1 MSPIWTPCTICGQP
15 ASGTDH
21 DHGCPQTRQR
31 RVIQLAH
38 DMASYVH
45 HSGHPR
51 YDGGHSE
58 PEEQCQHL
66 DCVAV
71 REASTPE
78 DPQLLGSIIRRA
90 LPVANLQ
97 LLAETLTGAQECK
110 RTRGRPAMTR
120 ITFVTGAE
128 NFVPG
133 HALYPE
139 SAKNVGIVIWV
150 PRAIYQ
156 GKV

>member
-1 MSPIWTPCTICGQP
+1 MN
-15 ASGTDH
+15 A
-21 DHGCPQTRQR
+21 

-45 HSGHPR
+45 HSGYPR

-58 PEEQCQHL
+58 PEENCQHV

-71 REASTPE
+71 REAMTPE
-78 DPQLLGSIIRRA
+78 DPQLLGNIIRRA

-97 LLAETLTGAQECK
+97 ILNMECLTGAQLAAK
-110 RTRGRPAMTR
+110 LKPPATRV
-120 ITFVTGAE
+120 TFLTSTD
-128 NFVPG
+128 NFTPG
-133 HALYPE
+133 EALYPE
-139 SAKNVGIVIWV
+139 TARNVGIVIWV

-156 GKV
+156 RKEPT